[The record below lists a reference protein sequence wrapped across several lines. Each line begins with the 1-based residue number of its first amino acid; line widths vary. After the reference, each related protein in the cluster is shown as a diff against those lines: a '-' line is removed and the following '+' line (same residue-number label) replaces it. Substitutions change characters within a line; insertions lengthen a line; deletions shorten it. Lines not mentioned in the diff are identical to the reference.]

1 MTVADLIEVLQQCPN
16 PKVPVVVRALQYD
29 KQEGESYSQKCEVDD
44 VRFQGNAVVID
55 IEQ

>member
-16 PKVPVVVRALQYD
+16 LNVPVLVRALQFD
-29 KQEGESYSQKCEVDD
+29 EAEGESYVQKCDVED
-44 VRFQGNAVVID
+44 VRFQGHAVVID